1 VSPSSPVLPSD
12 ATLELLS
19 RGYRFVSDRCDRLGT
34 DVFETRLMGER
45 TVCMR
50 GREAAGLFCDTRLFE
65 RAGGFPPRV
74 LKTLLGEGGV
84 QGLDDEAH
92 RVRKQLFLELLGPDR
107 PGVADLTARFT
118 DAWHAEL
125 LRWRE
130 AGSFELHTEVAR
142 LLYRAAHGWL
152 GLPEDP
158 AGQARGTDRMLA
170 LIEAP
175 AAVGPRHRRGRR
187 ARTVSE
193 RWLARV
199 VRQHRDGTRPL
210 PSGCPVDVVARHRD
224 ADGEPLSDRVAAVEL
239 LNLLRPVVAVARFVV
254 FAALLLHRF
263 PDWRRRLAAPDG
275 ADGDVDGDVERF
287 VQEVRRIAPFFPV
300 TAARV
305 REGADFTWH
314 NVDFPAGRR
323 VLLDLYGTDC
333 HPGLWHRPDAFSPE
347 RFGDDGPGPDELIP
361 QGCGDH
367 ARGHRCPGEWVTV
380 SLLGAAVRILTR
392 EIGYRVP
399 PQDLR
404 VSLRRIPALP
414 RSGFV
419 IGDVVLRDGS

>member
-1 VSPSSPVLPSD
+1 MPLSSPALPPD
-12 ATLELLS
+12 ATFDLLS

-50 GREAAGLFCDTRLFE
+50 GREAAELFCDTSLFE
-65 RAGGFPPRV
+65 RADGFPPRV

-84 QGLDDEAH
+84 QGLDGEAH
-92 RVRKQLFLELLGPDR
+92 RVRKQLFLGLLGPDR
-107 PGVADLTARFT
+107 PGVTELTRRFT
-118 DAWHAEL
+118 DAWHTELPRWAAAE
-125 LRWRE
+125 
-130 AGSFELHTEVAR
+130 SVELHTETAR

-158 AGQARGTDRMLA
+158 AGEARGADRMLA
-170 LIEAP
+170 LIDAP
-175 AAVGPRHRRGRR
+175 AAVGPRQRRGRR

-199 VRQHRDGTRPL
+199 VRHHRDGTRPL
-210 PSGCPVDVVARHRD
+210 PAGSPVDAVARHRD
-224 ADGEPLSDRVAAVEL
+224 ADGEPLDDRTAAVEL

-254 FAALLLHRF
+254 FAALLLHLF
-263 PDWRRRLAAPDG
+263 PDWYRHLAADG
-275 ADGDVDGDVERF
+275 GDDAEVERF
-287 VQEVRRIAPFFPV
+287 VQEVRRIAPFFPM

-305 REGADFTWH
+305 RQGADFTWH

-323 VLLDLYGTDC
+323 VLLDLYGTNH
-333 HPGLWHRPDAFSPE
+333 HPDLWPRPDAFSPA
-347 RFGDDGPGPDELIP
+347 RFRAGSAALRDLVP
-361 QGCGDH
+361 QGCGEH
-367 ARGHRCPGEWVTV
+367 ADGHRCPGEWVTV
-380 SLLGAAVRILTR
+380 SLMKAAVRILTH
-392 EIGYRVP
+392 EIRYRVP

-414 RSGFV
+414 RSGLV
-419 IGDVVLRDGS
+419 LADVARRA

>member
-1 VSPSSPVLPSD
+1 VPLSSPGLPPD
-12 ATLELLS
+12 ATFDLLS

-34 DVFETRLMGER
+34 DVFETRLTGER

-50 GREAAGLFCDTRLFE
+50 GREAAELFCDTSLFE
-65 RAGGFPPRV
+65 RADGFPPRV

-84 QGLDDEAH
+84 QGLDGEAH
-92 RVRKQLFLELLGPDR
+92 RVRKQLFLGLLGPDQ
-107 PGVADLTARFT
+107 PGVADLTRRFT
-118 DAWHAEL
+118 DAWYAALPQWSAAE
-125 LRWRE
+125 
-130 AGSFELHTEVAR
+130 SVELHTEAAR

-158 AGQARGTDRMLA
+158 AGEARGADRMLA

-199 VRQHRDGTRPL
+199 VRQHRDGTRTL
-210 PSGCPVDVVARHRD
+210 PASCPVDAVARHRD
-224 ADGEPLSDRVAAVEL
+224 ADGAPLEDRIAAVEL

-263 PDWRRRLAAPDG
+263 PAWYRHLSAG
-275 ADGDVDGDVERF
+275 AGDDDAEVERF
-287 VQEVRRIAPFFPV
+287 VQEVRRIAPFFPM

-305 REGADFTWH
+305 RQGADFTWH

-323 VLLDLYGTDC
+323 VLLDLYGTGH
-333 HPGLWHRPDAFSPE
+333 HPGLWPRPDAFSPE
-347 RFGDDGPGPDELIP
+347 RFREAAPAPRDLVP
-361 QGCGDH
+361 QGCGEH
-367 ARGHRCPGEWVTV
+367 AAGHRCPGEWVTIA
-380 SLLGAAVRILTR
+380 LMKAAVRLLTR
-392 EIGYRVP
+392 EMRYHVP

-404 VSLRRIPALP
+404 VDLRRIPALP

-419 IGDVVLRDGS
+419 LADVTRRE

>member
-1 VSPSSPVLPSD
+1 VPRE
-12 ATLELLS
+12 ATLDLLS
-19 RGYRFVSDRCDRLGT
+19 RGYRFVSEHCDRLGT

-45 TVCMR
+45 TICMR
-50 GREAAGLFCDTRLFE
+50 GREAAQLFCDTRLFE

-74 LKTLLGEGGV
+74 VRTLLGEGGV

-92 RVRKQLFLELLGPDR
+92 HVRKRLFLDLLGPDR
-107 PGVADLTARFT
+107 PAVAELTRRFT
-118 DAWHAEL
+118 DAWRGEL
-125 LRWRE
+125 PRWSAME
-130 AGSFELHTEVAR
+130 SVELHTEVAR

-152 GLPEDP
+152 GLDEDP
-158 AGQARGTDRMLA
+158 AGQARGTARMLA

-199 VRQHRDGTRPL
+199 VREHRDGVHTL
-210 PSGCPVDVVARHRD
+210 PEGGPVDAVARHRD
-224 ADGEPLSDRVAAVEL
+224 ADGELLEDRVAAVEL

-254 FAALLLHRF
+254 FAALMLHRF
-263 PDWRRRLAAPDG
+263 PAWYRRLAASGGPG
-275 ADGDVDGDVERF
+275 GEAETEHF
-287 VQEVRRIAPFFPV
+287 VQEVRRVAPFFPL

-314 NVDFPAGRR
+314 NVDVPAGRR
-323 VLLDLYGTDC
+323 VLLDLYGTDHHRDVWP
-333 HPGLWHRPDAFSPE
+333 HPEVFSPA
-347 RFGDDGPGPDELIP
+347 RFGEEAPGPHELVP
-361 QGCGDH
+361 QGCGEH
-367 ARGHRCPGEWVTV
+367 AGGHRCPGEWVTL
-380 SLLGAAVRILTR
+380 SLMAAAVGILTR
-392 EIGYRVP
+392 EIRYRVP

-419 IGDVVLRDGS
+419 ISDVARRA